1 MGGSGAAFSKPIK
14 MALGMG
20 VVKTVPTPVTPTVAE
35 VSQSKA
41 ADAYDPRKTKA
52 KGRSSTI
59 MTSSKGVEDETIT
72 LGKKSLLGQ

>member
-1 MGGSGAAFSKPIK
+1 MGSVFRPKPP
-14 MALGMG
+14 APAP
-20 VVKTVPTPVTPTVAE
+20 VPTPVTPTVAE

-72 LGKKSLLGQ
+72 LGKKSLLGE

>member
-1 MGGSGAAFSKPIK
+1 MGGAVRRVIR
-14 MALGMG
+14 
-20 VVKTVPTPVTPTVAE
+20 PTPPPAPAPVVTPTVAE

-52 KGRSSTI
+52 KGRSTTI
-59 MTSSKGVEDETIT
+59 MTSSKGVEDETLT

>member
-1 MGGSGAAFSKPIK
+1 MGSVFRPKPP
-14 MALGMG
+14 APP
-20 VVKTVPTPVTPTVAE
+20 PTPTPTAPE

-52 KGRSSTI
+52 RGRSSTI
-59 MTSSKGVEDETIT
+59 ITSSKGVQDETLT

>member
-1 MGGSGAAFSKPIK
+1 MGSPFRKPVQMATQAAVIKP
-14 MALGMG
+14 
-20 VVKTVPTPVTPTVAE
+20 VSPTKSE
-35 VSQSKA
+35 VSQSEA
-41 ADAYDPRKTKA
+41 TSADGYDLRKTKA

>member
-1 MGGSGAAFSKPIK
+1 MGGAVARVFRP
-14 MALGMG
+14 
-20 VVKTVPTPVTPTVAE
+20 PTPPAPAPIITPTAPE
-35 VSQSKA
+35 VSQSEA
-41 ADAYDPRKTKA
+41 TNMDGYDARKTKA

>member
-1 MGGSGAAFSKPIK
+1 MGGAVARVFRPSPPPAPAP
-14 MALGMG
+14 
-20 VVKTVPTPVTPTVAE
+20 VPTPITPTAVE

-41 ADAYDPRKTKA
+41 IDAYDPRKTKA